1 MSLRLKTKPTIK
13 AICLLLVGLLS
24 TTLLFWMLLGTV
36 WTWLNFPLLDVFFKQ
51 AVKNDHGLPLSP
63 HIVYATLTNESYD
76 AFGKNFLDR
85 MDIAQI
91 NDALAHYRPQAVI
104 YDIIFA
110 RPSTSDADQR
120 LAESLENL
128 GSVYLPIGVAYANR
142 ARPLSWAQGD
152 LSERL
157 RASDLKKPRE
167 RGRPE
172 PLYLTRALVQM
183 ERFAQAAFNSGHI
196 GIASDPDG
204 IYRHLAMLV
213 KVGSHYVPTLALSVF
228 LDYVEVPFEQ
238 VLVDWGRH
246 IIIPATP
253 ESWLEREVRI
263 PIDTHGQV
271 FIPYAHLWERDFDKM
286 AVHDLLGYRKK
297 PNLQGNMAEFFEG
310 KFVFVADIATG
321 ASDLGQT
328 PLEDRV
334 PLVAVHTSLLNGLLT
349 NTFYDKWSFWQTI
362 GFIGFLSLLLG
373 ISALPQSSWFLYIV
387 GSLLLTGTI
396 ALSWYEFVN
405 LRLVPTVSIAG
416 SFFFIFFGLVAGL
429 QVVAAKQQY
438 FIRRAFSKYVPEKVV
453 NELLLHPEMLKL
465 GGEERVVSILFADVE
480 DFTAIAESMSP
491 SELVSLLNE
500 YLSEMTAIILAQG
513 GIIDKF
519 EGDAIMAEF
528 GAPLALPD
536 HADRAVRAGLMMLRR
551 LCELRQQWAHRGLPL
566 LHCRVGINT
575 GMAIIGNMGS
585 QQVFDYTVLGDAVNL
600 ASRLEGINK
609 LYRTNLMISEFTY
622 NQLSPHLFR
631 VRVVDLVQVKGKS
644 QAVKIFEV
652 YGEATDEVAP
662 QDVWYYEAYGEA
674 FAAYLS
680 RDFVSAT
687 DQFARA
693 LSIRPDDPA
702 SHAIVARMQGLNPH
716 DLPETWDGS
725 ITLTTK

>member
-1 MSLRLKTKPTIK
+1 
-13 AICLLLVGLLS
+13 
-24 TTLLFWMLLGTV
+24 
-36 WTWLNFPLLDVFFKQ
+36 
-51 AVKNDHGLPLSP
+51 
-63 HIVYATLTNESYD
+63 
-76 AFGKNFLDR
+76 
-85 MDIAQI
+85 
-91 NDALAHYRPQAVI
+91 
-104 YDIIFA
+104 
-110 RPSTSDADQR
+110 
-120 LAESLENL
+120 
-128 GSVYLPIGVAYANR
+128 
-142 ARPLSWAQGD
+142 
-152 LSERL
+152 
-157 RASDLKKPRE
+157 
-167 RGRPE
+167 
-172 PLYLTRALVQM
+172 
-183 ERFAQAAFNSGHI
+183 
-196 GIASDPDG
+196 
-204 IYRHLAMLV
+204 
-213 KVGSHYVPTLALSVF
+213 
-228 LDYVEVPFEQ
+228 
-238 VLVDWGRH
+238 
-246 IIIPATP
+246 
-253 ESWLEREVRI
+253 
-263 PIDTHGQV
+263 
-271 FIPYAHLWERDFDKM
+271 M
-286 AVHDLLGYRKK
+286 AVHDLLDYRKK
-297 PNLQGNMAEFFEG
+297 PNLQGNIAEFFEG

-334 PLVAVHTSLLNGLLT
+334 PLVAVHTSLLNGFLT

-362 GFIGFLSLLLG
+362 GFIGLLSLILG
-373 ISALPQSSWFLYIV
+373 ISALPQSSWFFYII
-387 GSLLLTGTI
+387 GSLLLAGTI
-396 ALSWYEFVN
+396 VLTWYEFVN
-405 LRLVPTVSIAG
+405 FHLVPAVSIAG

-429 QVVAAKQQY
+429 QVVTAKQQY
-438 FIRRAFSKYVPEKVV
+438 FIRHAFSKYVPEKVV

-465 GGEERVVSILFADVE
+465 GGEERVVSILFADVA
-480 DFTAIAESMSP
+480 DFTSIAESMSP

-528 GAPLALPD
+528 GVPLALPD

-551 LCELRQQWAHRGLPL
+551 LCELRQQWGKRGLPL

-609 LYRTNLMISEFTY
+609 LYHTNLMISEFTY

-662 QDVWYYEAYGEA
+662 QDAWYYEAYGEA
-674 FAAYLS
+674 FAAYLA
-680 RDFVSAT
+680 RDFAGAA

-702 SHAIVARMQGLNPH
+702 SHAIVARMRGLNPQ